1 MSFQANSKK
10 QIDIHD
16 IYAAKL
22 KPLWIAFRQEHVSLL
37 FLVLYFLFEY
47 VRPQVL
53 YPRIDI
59 LPWAFLFMV
68 LAVLAAIN
76 DKSVTW
82 VANPLNTMFN
92 IFILIIV
99 LSSSLSYFPSESWG
113 ARNIMLTWLIVY
125 YLVICIVNT
134 ERRMMLFII
143 AYLLFSLKMSQHGV
157 HDWVRRGFSFTGYGL
172 IGSPGWFRN
181 SGEYAIQM
189 LIYGSLAIAYVISFK
204 RYWGKYKK
212 IIMFAGAASG
222 YMAVIGASSRG
233 AQLGLA
239 AIVIW
244 GVLRIPGGFK
254 FLVVIFVL
262 AIVLY
267 HLLPEQQIMRFESS
281 GEDASS
287 LQRLAYWKI
296 GIQLAHEH
304 PLLGI
309 GYFNWMQYVTRLYPD
324 GVGPY
329 QIIQVPHSIYI
340 QAAAELGY
348 TGFLFFIFTALT
360 AFIVNMRT
368 RKMIVIEKYNHLKYI
383 SYALDAG
390 LIGFLIAGAFV
401 TVLYYPFFWIQIA
414 MIAMLNNVTKKCVV
428 RHIGTSAVQTG
439 GQQNN

>member
-10 QIDIHD
+10 QIDIQD

-53 YPRIDI
+53 YPSLNI

-68 LAVLAAIN
+68 LAVIAAIN

-82 VANPLNTMFN
+82 VSNPLNMMFN
-92 IFILIIV
+92 LFILIV
-99 LSSSLSYFPSESWG
+99 VFSSALSYFPGDSWD
-113 ARNIMLTWLIVY
+113 ARNVMLTWWIVY

-134 ERRMMLFII
+134 ERRLIFFIM

-157 HDWVRRGFSFTGYGL
+157 HDWVSRGFSFAAYGL

-204 RYWGKYKK
+204 QYWGKYKK
-212 IIMFAGAASG
+212 IIMYAAAATG

-239 AIVIW
+239 AIIVW
-244 GVLRIPGGFK
+244 GVLRIRGGFK
-254 FLVVIFVL
+254 FLIVIVVL
-262 AIVLY
+262 ATVLY

-281 GEDASS
+281 GEDESS
-287 LQRLAYWKI
+287 LQRLAYWKV
-296 GIQLAHEH
+296 GIQLAHDH

-309 GYFNWMQYVTRLYPD
+309 GYYNWMSYVSRLYPD

-348 TGFLFFIFTALT
+348 TGFLFFVFTALT
-360 AFIVNMRT
+360 AFAVNMRT
-368 RKMIVIEKYNHLKYI
+368 RKMITFQKYNHLKYI

-390 LIGFLIAGAFV
+390 LIGFLIAGSFV

-414 MIAMLNNVTKKCVV
+414 MIAMLRNVTKKSIEQHVDTPDE
-428 RHIGTSAVQTG
+428 RSSSLLNG
-439 GQQNN
+439 